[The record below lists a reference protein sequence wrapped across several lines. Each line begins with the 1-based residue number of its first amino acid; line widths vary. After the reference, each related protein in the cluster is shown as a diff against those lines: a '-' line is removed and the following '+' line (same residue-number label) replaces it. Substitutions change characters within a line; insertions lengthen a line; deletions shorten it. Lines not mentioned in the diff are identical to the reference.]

1 MMSGIPSTRPVDS
14 SMPAEEDVL
23 LDVRGLCVDVDGA
36 RGPVRL
42 VNDVS
47 FTVRRGEAVAL
58 VGESGSGKTLT
69 ACAVMNLFATPQL
82 RRASGE
88 VWLEGRNLTTLGPA
102 EMRAVRGARV
112 GMVFQDPSSFL
123 DPLMPVGRQIGQ
135 ALRAHGRREG
145 VEARVLELIELM
157 ELPQPA
163 QTAAKYPHE
172 LSGGQRQRI
181 LIAAALAMEPALL
194 IADEP
199 TTALDVTVQAEIL
212 KLLVRLRERLRLGVL
227 LITHDLGVVAQT
239 CQRVNVMYAGE
250 LVERAEVGPLFTA
263 PRHPYTQGLLRSVLG
278 RSTRREALFSIPGGV
293 PIAGQWP
300 VGCRFHPRCPQAE
313 AGHCDQEA
321 PALQSEGGS
330 SASRCH
336 FAADPRILHAWDAAQ
351 DSGQGV
357 TA

>member
-1 MMSGIPSTRPVDS
+1 MD
-14 SMPAEEDVL
+14 
-23 LDVRGLCVDVDGA
+23 
-36 RGPVRL
+36 
-42 VNDVS
+42 
-47 FTVRRGEAVAL
+47 
-58 VGESGSGKTLT
+58 
-69 ACAVMNLFATPQL
+69 
-82 RRASGE
+82 
-88 VWLEGRNLTTLGPA
+88 
-102 EMRAVRGARV
+102 
-112 GMVFQDPSSFL
+112 
-123 DPLMPVGRQIGQ
+123 
-135 ALRAHGRREG
+135 
-145 VEARVLELIELM
+145 
-157 ELPQPA
+157 
-163 QTAAKYPHE
+163 
-172 LSGGQRQRI
+172 
-181 LIAAALAMEPALL
+181 PALL

-313 AGHCDQEA
+313 AGRCDQEA
-321 PALQSEGGS
+321 PALQSEGGN
-330 SASRCH
+330 ASRCH
-336 FAADPRILHAWDAAQ
+336 FAADPRILHAWDAAEG
-351 DSGQGV
+351 SGPGV

>member
-1 MMSGIPSTRPVDS
+1 MNVPMNAPQDQGL
-14 SMPAEEDVL
+14 L
-23 LDVRGLCVDVDGA
+23 LDVRGLCVDVQGT
-36 RGPVRL
+36 RGTTRL
-42 VNDVS
+42 VHDVS

-58 VGESGSGKTLT
+58 VGESGSGKTMT
-69 ACAVMNLFATPQL
+69 ACAVMNLFPTPQL
-82 RRASGE
+82 RLAGGE
-88 VWLEGRNLTTLGPA
+88 VWLEGRNLAALPA
-102 EMRAVRGARV
+102 AELRAVRGARV

-123 DPLMPVGRQIGQ
+123 DPLMPVGKQIAQ
-135 ALRAHGRREG
+135 ALVAHGRKDG
-145 VEARVLELIELM
+145 VQARVLELIEQM

-199 TTALDVTVQAEIL
+199 TTALDVTVQADIL
-212 KLLVRLRERLRLGVL
+212 KLLVRLREELQLGVL

-250 LVERAEVGPLFTA
+250 LVERGDVGPLFAA

-278 RSTRREALFSIPGGV
+278 GSARREALFSIPGGV

-300 VGCRFHPRCPQAE
+300 PGCRFHPRCPQAQ
-313 AGHCDQEA
+313 AGRCDAQA
-321 PALQSEGGS
+321 PQLQDVAG

-336 FAADPRILHAWDAAQ
+336 FAQDARILQAWDAA
-351 DSGQGV
+351 GEV
-357 TA
+357 AA

>member
-1 MMSGIPSTRPVDS
+1 MNVPMNAPMKAPQDQ
-14 SMPAEEDVL
+14 DLL
-23 LDVRGLCVDVDGA
+23 LDVRGLCVDVQGT
-36 RGPVRL
+36 RGTTRL
-42 VNDVS
+42 VHDVS

-58 VGESGSGKTLT
+58 VGESGSGKTMT
-69 ACAVMNLFATPQL
+69 ACAVMNLFPTPQL
-82 RRASGE
+82 RLAGGE
-88 VWLEGRNLTTLGPA
+88 VWLEGRNLAALSPS
-102 EMRAVRGARV
+102 ELRAVRGARV

-123 DPLMPVGRQIGQ
+123 DPLMPVGKQIAQ
-135 ALRAHGRREG
+135 ALVAHGRKDG
-145 VEARVLELIELM
+145 VQARVLELIEQM

-199 TTALDVTVQAEIL
+199 TTALDVTVQADIL
-212 KLLVRLRERLRLGVL
+212 KLLVRLREELQLGVL

-250 LVERAEVGPLFTA
+250 LVERGDVGPLFAA

-278 RSTRREALFSIPGGV
+278 GSARREALFSIPGGV

-300 VGCRFHPRCPQAE
+300 PGCRFHPRCPQAQ
-313 AGHCDQEA
+313 AGRCDAQA
-321 PALQSEGGS
+321 PLLQDVAGG
-330 SASRCH
+330 ASRCH
-336 FAADPRILHAWDAAQ
+336 FAQDARILQAWDAA
-351 DSGQGV
+351 GEV
-357 TA
+357 AA